1 MHGTGRDFSLASE
14 PRAKV
19 REPVTQRPECAQ
31 RRGGQ
36 LPQWSYGTL
45 TACQLRS
52 LVWEKA
58 ETVGAAK
65 ALRIFDTSMRVRSR
79 DLLEGT

>member
-1 MHGTGRDFSLASE
+1 MHGTGRDFSLASG

-19 REPVTQRPECAQ
+19 REPVTQRPVCAQ
-31 RRGGQ
+31 RR
-36 LPQWSYGTL
+36 SYGTL